1 MRVGDKMSSSVVT
14 SGPVSI
20 WQLGAP
26 LGEGPVWVE
35 RDQALWFVDIKS
47 HKIHR
52 LDPASGATRSWDA
65 PAQVSFVL
73 PIESGGFAVGLQTGV
88 ARFDERDG
96 SFTPIATPEP
106 DKPGNRLNDAT
117 VDPEGRLWFGSMDD
131 SEEAITGAVYR
142 LGADGQCVPTTPLV
156 AITNG
161 PAVSPDGKTLY
172 HVDTLGSVIHAA
184 DIDPAGMLVNAR
196 EFVRI
201 PYGQGFPDGPTVDS
215 EGCVWVGLYNGWAVH
230 RYSPAGELLEEV
242 KFPVSAITKIAFGG
256 PDLKTVFA
264 TTANKHVSPEA
275 LAKEPHAG
283 DLFRFEVSVAG
294 QPGHMIRVG
303 T

>member
-1 MRVGDKMSSSVVT
+1 MNKVVT
-14 SGPVSI
+14 SEPVSV
-20 WQLGAP
+20 WDLHAP

-52 LDPASGATRSWDA
+52 YDPANGDRKSWDA

-106 DKPGNRLNDAT
+106 DRPGNRLNDAT
-117 VDPEGRLWFGSMDD
+117 VDPAGRLWFGSMDD
-131 SEEAITGAVYR
+131 GEEAITGAVYR
-142 LGADGQCVPTTPLV
+142 LDQGGSCVPTTPLV

-161 PAVSPDGKTLY
+161 PAVSPDGTTLY
-172 HVDTLGSVIHAA
+172 HVDTIGSIIHAC
-184 DIDPAGMLVNAR
+184 DIDAAGMLTNPR

-201 PYGQGFPDGPTVDS
+201 PYGQGFPDGCVVDS

-256 PDLKTVFA
+256 ADLKTVFA
-264 TTANKHVSPEA
+264 TTANKHVTPAEKD
-275 LAKEPHAG
+275 KEPQAG
-283 DLFRFEVSVAG
+283 DLFQFQVSVPG
-294 QPGHMIRVG
+294 QPGHLIRQGV
-303 T
+303 